1 MNQEHFRSLERMYL
15 SAPTNEIYNPKIH
28 IEEAAA
34 EVTLEVGPHF
44 HHAAGA
50 VHGSH
55 YFKALD
61 DAAFFAVNSL
71 VEDVF
76 VVTVSF
82 NIYLVR
88 PMIEGTMTSVG
99 KIVNASRNLWVA
111 ESTVV
116 DDNGSLLGKGSGSF
130 MRSRIVLADVATYG
144 AGD

>member
-1 MNQEHFRSLERMYL
+1 MYL
-15 SAPTNEIYNPKIH
+15 GSPTNTMYNPKIS
-28 IEEAAA
+28 ISEGAA
-34 EVTLEVGPHF
+34 EILLDVGPHF

-76 VVTVSF
+76 VLTVSF
-82 NIYLVR
+82 NIYLLR
-88 PMIEGTMTSVG
+88 PIVDGTMTSYG
-99 KIVNASRNLWVA
+99 TIVNASRNLWVA

-116 DDNGSLLGKGSGSF
+116 DGQGRLIGRGSGSF
-130 MRSRIVLADVATYG
+130 MRSRLSLADATGYDN
-144 AGD
+144 AG